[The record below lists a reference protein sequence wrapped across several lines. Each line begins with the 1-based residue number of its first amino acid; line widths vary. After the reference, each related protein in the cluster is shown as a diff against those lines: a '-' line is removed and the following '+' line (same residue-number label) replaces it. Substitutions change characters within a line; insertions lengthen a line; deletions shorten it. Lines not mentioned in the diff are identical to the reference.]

1 MTNFHGKFVTLQ
13 PKGCETAPARQLMHA
28 SLLSLNRSFGSGIS
42 HKYVFIMATVVLQVP
57 DERLVSKVKNAC
69 KMLVGV
75 TSVKVL
81 SKREK
86 SDACIES
93 SEREATR
100 RNVKVQK
107 STPKVDDITKT
118 AHYKEAMDDVKNGRV
133 YHANSVDDMFKQIL
147 G

>member
-1 MTNFHGKFVTLQ
+1 
-13 PKGCETAPARQLMHA
+13 
-28 SLLSLNRSFGSGIS
+28 
-42 HKYVFIMATVVLQVP
+42 MATVVLQVP
-57 DERLVSKVKNAC
+57 DESLVSKVKNAC

-133 YHANSVDDMFKQIL
+133 YHANSVDDTNSWLMYSIDYTHQFKKDL
-147 G
+147 RKCAKRGLARRS

>member
-1 MTNFHGKFVTLQ
+1 
-13 PKGCETAPARQLMHA
+13 
-28 SLLSLNRSFGSGIS
+28 
-42 HKYVFIMATVVLQVP
+42 
-57 DERLVSKVKNAC
+57 
-69 KMLVGV
+69 MLVGV

-107 STPKVDDITKT
+107 STPLPITK
-118 AHYKEAMDDVKNGRV
+118 KLWMMSRMDVFITPIVSMTCLNKFL
-133 YHANSVDDMFKQIL
+133 ANVP
-147 G
+147 